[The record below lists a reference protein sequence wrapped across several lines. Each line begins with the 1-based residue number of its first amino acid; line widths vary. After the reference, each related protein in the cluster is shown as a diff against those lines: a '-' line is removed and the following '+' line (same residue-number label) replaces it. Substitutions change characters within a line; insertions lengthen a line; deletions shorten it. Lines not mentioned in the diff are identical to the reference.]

1 MVINCKASNLSL
13 GLNLVSHVASK
24 SASLPIL
31 ANVLL
36 EVSNG
41 LLKIKTTNLELAMW
55 VIIRGKIEEEG
66 SATVNAKILS
76 DYLNLLP
83 PEEVV
88 TLKKTNETL
97 FVESPSVK
105 TTLQG
110 LPATDFPL
118 IPKVEG
124 KTKITLPIKEFRVAL
139 NQVLF
144 AVSTDEARPEINGA
158 LLNIE
163 NNKIILAS
171 TDSFRLSEKQ
181 LKPQQPINENIK
193 KIIPLRAAQELARTL
208 SMINEEEKI
217 TITIGENQLLY
228 EISDVSLVSRI
239 IEGQYPDYQQIIP
252 TQNKTTVQINTTELT
267 RAIKQASLFCKPG
280 INDVQLFI
288 KPNQLNISS
297 TNSSIGEHQAALKGQ
312 TSGEPSGAIFNYR
325 YLLEGLSAIGADEVV
340 INLTGESTPAT
351 IKPIEKQDYVYVL
364 MPIRQ

>member
-1 MVINCKASNLSL
+1 MIINCRAANLSL

-36 EVSNG
+36 EVVDG
-41 LLKIKTTNLELAMW
+41 LLKIKATNLELAMW
-55 VIIRGKIEEEG
+55 VNVRGKIEEEG
-66 SATVNAKILS
+66 SVTVSAKVLS

-88 TLKKTNETL
+88 TLKKNNDNL
-97 FVESPSVK
+97 LLESPTVK
-105 TTLQG
+105 TLLQG

-124 KTKITLPIKEFRVAL
+124 KTKITLPTQELKQAL
-139 NQVLF
+139 NQTLF
-144 AVSTDEARPEINGA
+144 AVSTDETRPEINGA

-181 LKPQQPINENIK
+181 INTQSPTTENIK
-193 KIIPLRAAQELARTL
+193 KILPLRAAQELSRVL
-208 SMINEEEKI
+208 SVANEEEKT

-228 EISDVSLVSRI
+228 EVGDVCLVSRI

-252 TQNKTTVQINTTELT
+252 TQNKTTIKINNPELS

-280 INDVQLFI
+280 INDVSLFI
-288 KPNQLNISS
+288 KGDQINISS
-297 TNSSIGEHQAALKGQ
+297 TNVSIGEHQATLKGE
-312 TSGEPSGAIFNYR
+312 TMGEPSGAIFNYR
-325 YLLEGLSAIGADEVV
+325 YLLEGLSAIAEDEII
-340 INLTGESTPAT
+340 INLTSESTPAT
-351 IKPIEKQDYVYVL
+351 IKSSKTDGYIYVI